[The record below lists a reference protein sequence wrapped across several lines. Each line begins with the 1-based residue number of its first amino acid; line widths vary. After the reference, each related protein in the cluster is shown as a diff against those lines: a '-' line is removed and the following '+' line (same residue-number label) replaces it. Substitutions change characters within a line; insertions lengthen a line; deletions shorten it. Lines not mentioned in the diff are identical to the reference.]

1 MRYILALVFCLASLG
16 LAQPRV
22 GTEDGLTRLVFS
34 LPGEARFSLSRT
46 GNEVFIRF
54 QGTPPRTL
62 RTLLNTPQVVGYR
75 ATPSPGGSIYVVTLR
90 EGTGYRTLELSNPR
104 RLVLEVRSSSQPTTT
119 TRPRPR
125 NGSRAPTAVVV
136 LDPGHGGFDPGAVG
150 FVHEEEAVLEVA
162 LRTKKLLEARGIRV
176 ILTRTTDKHLSAN
189 KATDLGLRAAMADSK
204 RTLFVS
210 IHANAAERA
219 AQGIEVYYFGETIDQ
234 RLLSKAIL
242 ENGGGALGQR
252 LTREAQSVAQR
263 LMRNLIAQ
271 ANLKFSEQLALKTLR
286 SLVRETGAVSRGV
299 HTAPFYVIRNAR
311 IPAILVEIGFVNHPV
326 EGKKLATNVY
336 RQQLANGLAGGIM
349 AFLNSGNAQR

>member
-1 MRYILALVFCLASLG
+1 MSCLG
-16 LAQPRV
+16 FAQPRV
-22 GTEDGLTRLVFS
+22 GTENGLTRLVFS
-34 LPGEARFSLSRT
+34 IPGGAKFSLSRQD
-46 GNEVFIRF
+46 NEVVIRF
-54 QGTPPRTL
+54 WGTPPRTL

-75 ATPSPGGSIYVVTLR
+75 AAPSPGGSTYVVTLKA
-90 EGTGYRTLELSNPR
+90 GTSYRTQKLSNPR
-104 RLVLEVRSSSQPTTT
+104 RLVLEVQSSVAARI
-119 TRPRPR
+119 RPRAK
-125 NGSRAPTAVVV
+125 APAPVVV
-136 LDPGHGGFDPGAVG
+136 LDPGHGGLDPGAVG
-150 FVHEEEAVLEVA
+150 FVREEEVVLDIA
-162 LRTKKLLEARGIRV
+162 LRAKRLLVARGIQV
-176 ILTRTTDKHLSAN
+176 VLTRSSDRHLSAS

-252 LTREAQSVAQR
+252 LTQEARSVAQR
-263 LMRNLIAQ
+263 LMSDLLAQ

-286 SLVRETGAVSRGV
+286 AMVRETGAVSRGV

-311 IPAILVEIGFVNHPV
+311 IPAILVEVGFVNHPT
-326 EGKKLATNVY
+326 EGKKLGTSAY
-336 RQQLANGLAGGIM
+336 RAQLASGLAEGIV

>member
-1 MRYILALVFCLASLG
+1 MRYILALVFCLAPLG

-22 GTEDGLTRLVFS
+22 GTEDGLTRLVFGI
-34 LPGEARFSLSRT
+34 PNEAKFSLSRS
-46 GNEVFIRF
+46 GNEVSIRF

-75 ATPSPGGSIYVVTLR
+75 ATPSPGGSLYVVTLR
-90 EGTGYRTLELSNPR
+90 AGTSYRTLELANPR
-104 RLVLEVRSSSQPTTT
+104 RLVLEVRSKTTT
-119 TRPRPR
+119 TTARPRST
-125 NGSRAPTAVVV
+125 SRAPAPVVV
-136 LDPGHGGFDPGAVG
+136 LDPGHGGIDPGAVG
-150 FVHEEEAVLEVA
+150 FVREQETVLEVA
-162 LRTKKLLEARGIRV
+162 LRTKKLLEARGVRV
-176 ILTRTTDKHLSAN
+176 ILTRTADKHLSAN
-189 KATDLGLRAAMADSK
+189 KAADLSLRAAMADSK

-263 LMRNLIAQ
+263 LMRDLIAQ

-311 IPAILVEIGFVNHPV
+311 IPAILVEIGFVNHPL
-326 EGKKLATNVY
+326 EGKKLATSAY

-349 AFLNSGNAQR
+349 AFFNSGNAQR

>member
-1 MRYILALVFCLASLG
+1 MRYILALAFCLASLG

-22 GTEDGLTRLVFS
+22 GTEDGLTRLVFGIPSEASYS
-34 LPGEARFSLSRT
+34 LHRQN
-46 GNEVFIRF
+46 NEVSIRF

-75 ATPSPGGSIYVVTLR
+75 ATPSAGGSIYVVTLR
-90 EGTGYRTLELSNPR
+90 AGTRYRTLELSNPR
-104 RLVLEVRSSSQPTTT
+104 RLVLEVRGHAATH
-119 TRPRPR
+119 PRPR
-125 NGSRAPTAVVV
+125 STARAPTAVVV
-136 LDPGHGGFDPGAVG
+136 LDPGHGGIDPGAVG
-150 FVHEEEAVLEVA
+150 LVREEEAVLEVA
-162 LRTKKLLEARGIRV
+162 LLTRRLLEARGIQV
-176 ILTRTTDKHLSAN
+176 VLTRTGDQHLSPN

-242 ENGGGALGQR
+242 ENGGGMLGQR
-252 LTREAQSVAQR
+252 LTQEARSVAQR
-263 LMRNLIAQ
+263 LMRDLLAQ

-311 IPAILVEIGFVNHPV
+311 IPAILVEIGFVNHPE
-326 EGKKLATNVY
+326 EGRKLATRAY
-336 RQQLANGLAGGIM
+336 RQQLANGLAGGIT

>member
-1 MRYILALVFCLASLG
+1 MRYILALLFCLASLG

-22 GTEDGLTRLVFS
+22 GTENGLTRLVFS
-34 LPGEARFSLSRT
+34 IPNEAIFSLKRQ
-46 GNEVFIRF
+46 GNEISIRF

-62 RTLLNTPQVVGYR
+62 RKLLNTAQVVGYR
-75 ATPSPGGSIYVVTLR
+75 ATPSSGGSIYVVTVR
-90 EGTGYRTLELSNPR
+90 AGTGYRTLELTNPR
-104 RLVLEVRSSSQPTTT
+104 RLVLEVRSSTAITRSQP
-119 TRPRPR
+119 RP
-125 NGSRAPTAVVV
+125 SAKAPAPVVV
-136 LDPGHGGFDPGAVG
+136 LDPGHGGLDPGAVG
-150 FVHEEEAVLEVA
+150 FVHEEEIVLDVA
-162 LRTKKLLEARGIRV
+162 LRTKRLLEARGVRV
-176 ILTRTTDKHLSAN
+176 IMTRSTDRHLSAN

-252 LTREAQSVAQR
+252 LTQEARSVAQR
-263 LMRNLIAQ
+263 LMRDLLAQ

-286 SLVRETGAVSRGV
+286 SMVRETGAMSRGV

-311 IPAILVEIGFVNHPV
+311 IPAILVEIGFVNHPI
-326 EGKKLATNVY
+326 EGKKLATRAY
-336 RQQLANGLAGGIM
+336 RSQLANGLAGGII

>member
-1 MRYILALVFCLASLG
+1 LSCLG
-16 LAQPRV
+16 FAQPRV
-22 GTEDGLTRLVFS
+22 GTENGLTRLVFS
-34 LPGEARFSLSRT
+34 IPGGAKFSLSRQD
-46 GNEVFIRF
+46 NEVVIRF
-54 QGTPPRTL
+54 WGTPPRTL

-75 ATPSPGGSIYVVTLR
+75 AAPSPGGSTYVVTLKA
-90 EGTGYRTLELSNPR
+90 GTSYRTQKLSNPR
-104 RLVLEVRSSSQPTTT
+104 RLVLEVQSSVAARI
-119 TRPRPR
+119 RPRAK
-125 NGSRAPTAVVV
+125 APAPVVV
-136 LDPGHGGFDPGAVG
+136 LDPGHGGLDPGAVG
-150 FVHEEEAVLEVA
+150 FVREEEVVLDIA
-162 LRTKKLLEARGIRV
+162 LRAKRLLVARGIQV
-176 ILTRTTDKHLSAN
+176 VLTRSSDRHLSAS

-252 LTREAQSVAQR
+252 LTQEARSVAQR
-263 LMRNLIAQ
+263 LMSDLLAQ

-286 SLVRETGAVSRGV
+286 AMVRETGAVSRGV

-311 IPAILVEIGFVNHPV
+311 IPAILVEVGFVNHPT
-326 EGKKLATNVY
+326 EGKKLGTSAY
-336 RQQLANGLAGGIM
+336 RAQLASGLAEGIV

>member
-1 MRYILALVFCLASLG
+1 MRYILALLFCLASPG

-22 GTEDGLTRLVFS
+22 GTEDGLTRLVFGI
-34 LPGEARFSLSRT
+34 PNEARFSLSRS
-46 GNEVFIRF
+46 GNEVSIRF

-62 RTLLNTPQVVGYR
+62 RTILNTPQVVGYR
-75 ATPSPGGSIYVVTLR
+75 ATPSLGGSIYVVTLR
-90 EGTGYRTLELSNPR
+90 VGTRYSTLELANPR
-104 RLVLEVRSSSQPTTT
+104 RLVLEVRSSRTTT
-119 TRPRPR
+119 HTTARPR
-125 NGSRAPTAVVV
+125 NSSRAPAPVVV
-136 LDPGHGGFDPGAVG
+136 LDPGHGGVDPGAVG
-150 FVHEEEAVLEVA
+150 FVHEEEVVLEVA
-162 LRTKKLLEARGIRV
+162 LRTKKLLEARGVRV
-176 ILTRTTDKHLSAN
+176 IQTRTADRHLSAN

-263 LMRNLIAQ
+263 LMRDLIAQ

-311 IPAILVEIGFVNHPV
+311 IPAILVEIGFVNHLV
-326 EGKKLATNVY
+326 EGKKLATSAY

>member
-1 MRYILALVFCLASLG
+1 MRFILVLVFYLTSLG

-22 GTEDGLTRLVFS
+22 GTENGLTRLVFA
-34 LPGEARFSLSRT
+34 LPAEARFSLSRA
-46 GNEVFIRF
+46 GNELSIRF

-75 ATPSPGGSIYVVTLR
+75 VTPSPGGSIYVVTLR
-90 EGTGYRTLELSNPR
+90 AGVRYRTLELPNPR
-104 RLVLEVRSSSQPTTT
+104 RLVLEVRNDANTARTSV
-119 TRPRPR
+119 RPQS
-125 NGSRAPTAVVV
+125 GARAPAPVVV
-136 LDPGHGGFDPGAVG
+136 LDPGHGGVDPGAIGHVR
-150 FVHEEEAVLEVA
+150 EEEVVLQVA
-162 LRTKKLLEARGIRV
+162 LRTKKRLEAKGIRV
-176 ILTRTTDKHLSAN
+176 VLTRSTDRHLSAN

-210 IHANAAERA
+210 IHANAAERS

-252 LTREAQSVAQR
+252 LTQEARSVAQR
-263 LMRNLIAQ
+263 LMRDLLAQ

-299 HTAPFYVIRNAR
+299 QTAPFYVIRNAR

-326 EGKKLATNVY
+326 EGQKLATDAY
-336 RQQLANGLAGGIM
+336 RQQLADGLAGGII

>member
-1 MRYILALVFCLASLG
+1 MRYFLALVVGLSCLG
-16 LAQPRV
+16 FAQPRV
-22 GTEDGLTRLVFS
+22 GTENGLTRLVFS
-34 LPGEARFSLSRT
+34 IPGGAKFSLSRQD
-46 GNEVFIRF
+46 NEVVIRF
-54 QGTPPRTL
+54 WGTPPRTL

-75 ATPSPGGSIYVVTLR
+75 AAPSPGGSTYVVTLKA
-90 EGTGYRTLELSNPR
+90 GTSYRTQELSNPR
-104 RLVLEVRSSSQPTTT
+104 RLVLEVQSSVAARI
-119 TRPRPR
+119 RPRAK
-125 NGSRAPTAVVV
+125 APAPVVV
-136 LDPGHGGFDPGAVG
+136 LDPGHGGLDPGAVG
-150 FVHEEEAVLEVA
+150 FVREEEVVLDIA
-162 LRTKKLLEARGIRV
+162 LRAKRLLVARGIQV
-176 ILTRTTDKHLSAN
+176 VLTRSSDRHLSAS

-252 LTREAQSVAQR
+252 LTQEARSVAQR
-263 LMRNLIAQ
+263 LMSDLLAQ

-286 SLVRETGAVSRGV
+286 AMVRETGAVSRGV

-311 IPAILVEIGFVNHPV
+311 IPAILVEVGFVNHPT
-326 EGKKLATNVY
+326 EGKKLGTSAY
-336 RQQLANGLAGGIM
+336 RAQLASGLAEGIV

>member
-1 MRYILALVFCLASLG
+1 MRYILALVFCLAPLG

-22 GTEDGLTRLVFS
+22 GTEDGLTRLVFGI
-34 LPGEARFSLSRT
+34 PNEAKFSLSRS
-46 GNEVFIRF
+46 GNEVSIRF

-75 ATPSPGGSIYVVTLR
+75 ATPSPGGSLYVVTLR
-90 EGTGYRTLELSNPR
+90 AGTSYRTLELANPR
-104 RLVLEVRSSSQPTTT
+104 RLVLEVRSKTTT
-119 TRPRPR
+119 TTARPRST
-125 NGSRAPTAVVV
+125 SRAPAPVVV
-136 LDPGHGGFDPGAVG
+136 LDPGHGGIDPGAVG
-150 FVHEEEAVLEVA
+150 FVREQETVLEVA
-162 LRTKKLLEARGIRV
+162 LRTKKLLEARGVRV
-176 ILTRTTDKHLSAN
+176 ILTRTADKHLSAN
-189 KATDLGLRAAMADSK
+189 KAADLGLRAAMADSK

-210 IHANAAERA
+210 VHANAAERA

-263 LMRNLIAQ
+263 LMRDLIAQ

-311 IPAILVEIGFVNHPV
+311 IPAILVEIGFVNHPL
-326 EGKKLATNVY
+326 EGKKLATSAY

>member
-1 MRYILALVFCLASLG
+1 MRYILALVFCLAPLG

-22 GTEDGLTRLVFS
+22 GTEDGLTRLVFGI
-34 LPGEARFSLSRT
+34 PNEAKFSLSRS
-46 GNEVFIRF
+46 GNEVSIRF

-75 ATPSPGGSIYVVTLR
+75 ATPSPGGSLYVVTLR
-90 EGTGYRTLELSNPR
+90 AGTSYRTLELANPR
-104 RLVLEVRSSSQPTTT
+104 RLVLEVRSKTTT
-119 TRPRPR
+119 TTARPRST
-125 NGSRAPTAVVV
+125 SRAPAPVVV
-136 LDPGHGGFDPGAVG
+136 LDPGHGGIDPGAVG
-150 FVHEEEAVLEVA
+150 FVREQETVLEVA
-162 LRTKKLLEARGIRV
+162 LRTKKLLEARGVRV
-176 ILTRTTDKHLSAN
+176 ILTRTADKHLSAN
-189 KATDLGLRAAMADSK
+189 KAADLSLRAAMADSK

-263 LMRNLIAQ
+263 LMRDLIAQ

-311 IPAILVEIGFVNHPV
+311 IPAILVEIGFVNHPL
-326 EGKKLATNVY
+326 EGKKLATSAY

>member
-1 MRYILALVFCLASLG
+1 MRYILALLLCLASLG

-22 GTEDGLTRLVFS
+22 GTEDGLTRLVFGI
-34 LPGEARFSLSRT
+34 PGEASFSLKRE
-46 GNEVFIRF
+46 GNEVSIRF
-54 QGTPPRTL
+54 QGTPSRTL
-62 RTLLNTPQVVGYR
+62 RTLLHTPQVVGYR

-90 EGTGYRTLELSNPR
+90 AGTRYRTQELANPR
-104 RLVLEVRSSSQPTTT
+104 RLVLEVRSSPTTA
-119 TRPRPR
+119 TRPRSS
-125 NGSRAPTAVVV
+125 SRAPAPVVV
-136 LDPGHGGFDPGAVG
+136 LDPGHGGADPGAVG

-162 LRTKKLLEARGIRV
+162 LRTKRLLEARGIRV
-176 ILTRTTDKHLSAN
+176 ILTRSTDNHLSAN

-204 RTLFVS
+204 RTVFVS

-242 ENGGGALGQR
+242 ENGGGVLGQR

-263 LMRNLIAQ
+263 LMRDLIAQ

-326 EGKKLATNVY
+326 EGKKLATSTY
-336 RQQLANGLAGGIM
+336 RQQLASGLAGGII

>member
-22 GTEDGLTRLVFS
+22 GTEDGLTRLVFGIPS
-34 LPGEARFSLSRT
+34 EARFGLSRE
-46 GNEVFIRF
+46 GNEVSIRF

-90 EGTGYRTLELSNPR
+90 AGTRYRTLELSNPR
-104 RLVLEVRSSSQPTTT
+104 RLVLEVRSNSRPTTT
-119 TRPRPR
+119 TQTRPR
-125 NGSRAPTAVVV
+125 NSSRAPTAVVV
-136 LDPGHGGFDPGAVG
+136 LDPGHGGVDPGAVG

-162 LRTKKLLEARGIRV
+162 LRTKRLLEARGVRV
-176 ILTRTTDKHLSAN
+176 ILTRAVDNHLSAN

-252 LTREAQSVAQR
+252 LTQEAQSVAQR
-263 LMRNLIAQ
+263 LMRDLLAQ

-311 IPAILVEIGFVNHPV
+311 IPAILVEIGFVNHPD
-326 EGKKLATNVY
+326 EGKKLATRAY
-336 RQQLANGLAGGIM
+336 RQQLANGLAGGII
-349 AFLNSGNAQR
+349 AFLNSDNAQR

>member
-1 MRYILALVFCLASLG
+1 MRYILALLFCLASLG

-22 GTEDGLTRLVFS
+22 GSENGLTRLVFS
-34 LPGEARFSLSRT
+34 ISSEADFSLNRK
-46 GNEVFIRF
+46 GNEISIRF

-62 RTLLNTPQVVGYR
+62 RKLLNTAQVVGYR
-75 ATPSPGGSIYVVTLR
+75 ATPTPGGSIYVVTLKA
-90 EGTGYRTLELSNPR
+90 GTSYRTLELADPR
-104 RLVLEVRSSSQPTTT
+104 RLVLEVRSNTAVARSQP
-119 TRPRPR
+119 RP
-125 NGSRAPTAVVV
+125 SARAPAPVVV
-136 LDPGHGGFDPGAVG
+136 LDPGHGGLDPGAVG
-150 FVHEEEAVLEVA
+150 FVHEEEVVLEVA
-162 LRTKKLLEARGIRV
+162 LRTKRLLEARGIQV
-176 ILTRTTDKHLSAN
+176 VLTRASDRHLSAH

-252 LTREAQSVAQR
+252 LTQEARSVAR
-263 LMRNLIAQ
+263 HLMQDLLAQ

-286 SLVRETGAVSRGV
+286 SMVRETGAISRGV

-311 IPAILVEIGFVNHPV
+311 IPAILVEIGFVNHPI
-326 EGKKLATNVY
+326 EGKKLDTSAY
-336 RQQLANGLAGGIM
+336 RAQLASGLAGGII

>member
-1 MRYILALVFCLASLG
+1 MVGLSCLSY
-16 LAQPRV
+16 AQPRV
-22 GTEDGLTRLVFS
+22 GTENGLTRLVFS
-34 LPGEARFSLSRT
+34 IPSGAKFSLSRQ
-46 GNEVFIRF
+46 GNELILRF

-75 ATPSPGGSIYVVTLR
+75 AAPSPGGSTYVVTLKA
-90 EGTGYRTLELSNPR
+90 GTSYRTQELSNPR
-104 RLVLEVRSSSQPTTT
+104 RLVLEVQSSVAAR
-119 TRPRPR
+119 TRPRAK
-125 NGSRAPTAVVV
+125 APAPVVV
-136 LDPGHGGFDPGAVG
+136 LDPGHGGLDPGAVG
-150 FVHEEEAVLEVA
+150 FVHEEEVVLDIA
-162 LRTKKLLEARGIRV
+162 LRTKRLLEARGIQV
-176 ILTRTTDKHLSAN
+176 VLTRSSDRHLSVS

-252 LTREAQSVAQR
+252 LTQEARSVAQR
-263 LMRNLIAQ
+263 LMSDLLAQ

-286 SLVRETGAVSRGV
+286 AMVRETGAVSRGV
-299 HTAPFYVIRNAR
+299 QTAPFYVIRNAR
-311 IPAILVEIGFVNHPV
+311 IPAILVEVGFVNHPS
-326 EGKKLATNVY
+326 EGKKLGTSAY
-336 RQQLANGLAGGIM
+336 RAQLASGLAEGIV

>member
-1 MRYILALVFCLASLG
+1 MRYILALVFCLAPLG

-22 GTEDGLTRLVFS
+22 GTEDGLTRLVFGI
-34 LPGEARFSLSRT
+34 PNEAKFSLSRS
-46 GNEVFIRF
+46 GNEVSIRF

-75 ATPSPGGSIYVVTLR
+75 ATPSPGGSLYVVTLR
-90 EGTGYRTLELSNPR
+90 AGTSYRTLELANPR
-104 RLVLEVRSSSQPTTT
+104 RLVLEVRSKTTT
-119 TRPRPR
+119 TTARPRST
-125 NGSRAPTAVVV
+125 SRAPAPVVV
-136 LDPGHGGFDPGAVG
+136 LDPGHGGIDPGAVG
-150 FVHEEEAVLEVA
+150 FVREQETVLEVA
-162 LRTKKLLEARGIRV
+162 LRTKKLLEARGVRV
-176 ILTRTTDKHLSAN
+176 ILTRTANKHLSAN
-189 KATDLGLRAAMADSK
+189 KAADLSLRAAMADSK

-210 IHANAAERA
+210 VHANAAERA

-263 LMRNLIAQ
+263 LMRDLIAQ

-311 IPAILVEIGFVNHPV
+311 IPAILVEIGFVNHPL
-326 EGKKLATNVY
+326 EGKKLATGAY